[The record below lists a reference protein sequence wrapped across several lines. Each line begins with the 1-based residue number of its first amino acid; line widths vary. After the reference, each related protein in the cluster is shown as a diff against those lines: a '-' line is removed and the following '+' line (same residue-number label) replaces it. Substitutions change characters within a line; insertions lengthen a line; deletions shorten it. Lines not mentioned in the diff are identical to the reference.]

1 MGACPPRKILDFGR
15 SEILSS
21 AILSK
26 GWTTCNQPLPVCLKP
41 SFTGEALPLL
51 SNFLSASQHMQKEQK
66 AASYGPVSGSAYV
79 L

>member
-1 MGACPPRKILDFGR
+1 MLPQKNLDFGR

-21 AILSK
+21 AILGCNSK

-66 AASYGPVSGSAYV
+66 AASYGPVSGIAYV